1 MVVLVQSADWF
12 LAANEGAFKQ
22 KRFLVKLSPL
32 HCAVTLSLT
41 NGFGGL
47 TKFFK
52 SNLFT

>member
-1 MVVLVQSADWF
+1 MVVLVQSANWF
-12 LAANEGAFKQ
+12 LAANEGAFK
-22 KRFLVKLSPL
+22 KKKVLGKLSPL
-32 HCAVTLSLT
+32 HYAITLSLT